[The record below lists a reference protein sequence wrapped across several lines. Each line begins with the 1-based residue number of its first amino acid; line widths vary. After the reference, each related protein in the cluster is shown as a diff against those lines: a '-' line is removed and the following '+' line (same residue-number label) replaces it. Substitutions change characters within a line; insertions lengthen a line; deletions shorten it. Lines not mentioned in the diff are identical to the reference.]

1 MVAAHL
7 LGCAA
12 AAARGMAI
20 PAAFAGVHRADQHEA
35 AGEADAGRHA
45 GDRDRPILQGLAQ
58 HLQRVHAKLRQLI
71 QKEHPVVGQADL
83 PRPGYAAA
91 AGQTRRRHAVVGR
104 AEGPMRDDRVLPV
117 GQARHGVD
125 LRGLD
130 DLLPAHVRQDARQT
144 LGHHGLARARRAYD
158 QDVMAAGRGDLQ
170 RALYVLL
177 ALHVREVRARE
188 LHLAQIRGRGGAEAL
203 LPAQMMH
210 QLHHVLHRVDGQ
222 ALGKGG
228 LAGVF
233 RRDIELFDPRLL
245 RRQRHG
251 QRPGHGPQLAGQ
263 RELAQEGR
271 VPARLPDLLRGGQ
284 IGHQDGQ
291 IVERAGFL
299 PVRRRQVHGDAA
311 GVKAEAVVADRGA
324 HPFPGFLDRRVRQA
338 HDVKGGHAVGDVELH
353 RDGKAA
359 DAAHAEAVDLGK
371 HRDSPLFQTK
381 APQGGSLD
389 PRAGLFLLF
398 TPPRRRPRRCAARR
412 AASA

>member
-1 MVAAHL
+1 
-7 LGCAA
+7 
-12 AAARGMAI
+12 
-20 PAAFAGVHRADQHEA
+20 
-35 AGEADAGRHA
+35 
-45 GDRDRPILQGLAQ
+45 
-58 HLQRVHAKLRQLI
+58 
-71 QKEHPVVGQADL
+71 
-83 PRPGYAAA
+83 
-91 AGQTRRRHAVVGR
+91 
-104 AEGPMRDDRVLPV
+104 
-117 GQARHGVD
+117 
-125 LRGLD
+125 
-130 DLLPAHVRQDARQT
+130 
-144 LGHHGLARARRAYD
+144 
-158 QDVMAAGRGDLQ
+158 MAAGRGDLQ
-170 RALYVLL
+170 RALHVLL
-177 ALHVREVRARE
+177 ALHVRKVRDGD
-188 LHLAQIRGRGGAEAL
+188 LHRVQIRGLGRAEAL
-203 LPAQMMH
+203 LPAQMTH
-210 QLHHVLHRVDGQ
+210 QLHHVFHRVDGQ

-233 RRDIELFDPRLL
+233 RRDIELFDPRLF

-263 RELAQEGR
+263 RELAQKGR
-271 VPARLPDLLRGGQ
+271 IFSRLPDLLRGGQ

-389 PRAGLFLLF
+389 PRAGLFLVLLYSSTSPTTAMCSSSSCFCVTSEGAPIMMSWALLF
-398 TPPRRRPRRCAARR
+398 IGKGMTSRMESSPARSMTMRSTPGAMPA
-412 AASA
+412 